1 MQVNIDEYQKS
12 KEGIVKAYKSW
23 GTNRAIEV
31 AVLSAI
37 PLIAAYIFLNEEF
50 GGFDE
55 DIERLTKFY
64 RYTEIVRSEK

>member
-1 MQVNIDEYQKS
+1 MKVDIDEYQKS

-31 AVLSAI
+31 AVLSAV
-37 PLIAAYIFLNEEF
+37 PLIAAYTFLNEEF
-50 GGFDE
+50 GGFE
-55 DIERLTKFY
+55 KDIERLIGFY